1 MSSDTNHLVGIIN
14 AINVRPLGATGFIAC
29 LGLACTSPSERR
41 ELATPNAGIN
51 VLLITVDTLR
61 YDHLGINGY
70 PRPTSPHVDALAAK
84 GITFDAAFT
93 YWPKTRSSFASM
105 FTGLYASQHGLN
117 VRDRD
122 LPDFNQTLA
131 ETFQSAGYRTAAA
144 VDNANLD
151 AALGFGQGFDVYDQT
166 WLTSETEMKRTETIT
181 RFGEETL
188 SDERDPRPFFLWLH
202 YVNPHTPYEPPEKNL
217 NVFRGDGIVPRGPE
231 LEEVIGYHGGVNRNL
246 ALEGAMHWG
255 DYIDRYD
262 AEIHV
267 ADQHIGR
274 VLEALENGPYS
285 GTTLVVFTS
294 DHGESL
300 GEHDYF
306 FDHGYDLFNPS
317 LRIPL
322 ILSFPGFL
330 PAGERVSGL
339 VSNLDLFP
347 TILDLAQVRYPHDD
361 FQGRSVLPL
370 VRGSNDKLHKRLFFQ
385 NDQHHMATLSGRLK
399 LVYYPEREGEAEG
412 CELYDI
418 YRDPGEEDDR
428 FEGSEARV
436 APLQAEL
443 SSFFTQTVAW
453 QQRTTA
459 RREEVP
465 AAGDSEL
472 SEASRRS
479 LESLGYLRRESQR
492 VAPRSLNCRVQGAD
506 EATEH

>member
-1 MSSDTNHLVGIIN
+1 MSPDINHPTGN
-14 AINVRPLGATGFIAC
+14 MAAIKVRALKVICPIAC
-29 LGLACTSPSERR
+29 LALACTSPSDRR
-41 ELATPNAGIN
+41 ELPTLNAEIN

-61 YDHLGINGY
+61 YDHLSHNGY
-70 PRPTSPHVDALAAK
+70 PRLTSPHLDALATK

-122 LPDFNQTLA
+122 LPHFNQTLA
-131 ETFQSAGYRTAAA
+131 ETFQSAGYRTAAS

-151 AALGFGQGFDVYDQT
+151 AALGFGQGFDDYDQT
-166 WLTSETEMKRTETIT
+166 WLVGKTEMERTEMIT

-188 SDERDPRPFFLWLH
+188 SNERDPRPFFLWLH
-202 YVNPHTPYEPPEKNL
+202 YVNPHTPYDPPEKNL
-217 NVFRGDGIVPRGPE
+217 EVFSGDGIVPRGHE
-231 LEEVIGYHGGVNRNL
+231 LEKVIGYHGGVNRNL
-246 ALEGAMHWG
+246 ALEDEMHWG

-274 VLEALENGPYS
+274 VLQALENGPYS
-285 GTTLVVFTS
+285 ETTLVVFTS

-330 PAGERVSGL
+330 PAGERVAGL

-347 TILDLAQVRYPHDD
+347 TILDLAQVSYPHDD
-361 FQGRSVLPL
+361 FRGRSVLPL
-370 VRGSNDKLHKRLFFQ
+370 VRGSKDEIHKRLFFQ

-399 LVYYPEREGEAEG
+399 FLHYPERDGGEGG
-412 CELYDI
+412 CELYDM
-418 YRDPGEEDDR
+418 YHDPGEEDDL
-428 FEGSEARV
+428 FKDSEVRV
-436 APLQAEL
+436 AQLQAEL

-459 RREEVP
+459 RRKEVS
-465 AAGDSEL
+465 ATKDSEL
-472 SEASRRS
+472 SEEARRS
-479 LESLGYLRRESQR
+479 LESLGYLRLERQR
-492 VAPRSLNCRVQGAD
+492 VAPRSLNCRAR
-506 EATEH
+506 